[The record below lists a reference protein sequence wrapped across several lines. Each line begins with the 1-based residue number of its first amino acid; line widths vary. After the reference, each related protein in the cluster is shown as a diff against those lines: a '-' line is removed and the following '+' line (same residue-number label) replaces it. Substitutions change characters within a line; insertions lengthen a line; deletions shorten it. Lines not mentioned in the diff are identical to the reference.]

1 MKKLTAF
8 ILSLLMIYALVS
20 CTVTQVPG
28 ETDALPETQA
38 TFDVTT
44 KDKIN
49 IKIELTDG
57 RVMEAEL
64 YPQTAPVTVQN
75 FVDLCT
81 AGFYDGLTFHRIIK
95 GFMIQGGDPLGNGTG
110 GSGKQIKGEFSD
122 NGFENNLKHT
132 KGVLSMARRGKD
144 ATGNMNYDSATSQF
158 FIVSGESTSSNVANL
173 NGKYAAFGKLTSGY
187 NVLAQLEAVATDSN
201 DKPIEPVT
209 IKYIRVVD

>member
-95 GFMIQGGDPLGNGTG
+95 GFMIQGGDPLGNGSG

-132 KGVLSMARRGKD
+132 KGVLSMARRGQD